1 MDIIVQKFGGTS
13 VSTEERRKQVIKKIS
28 KAIESGLKPVVV
40 VSAMGRAGEPYATD
54 TLLSLVDDNFKEN
67 NKAAQD
73 LLMCCGEI
81 ISSVV
86 MCNDL
91 YKHGITAVPLTGG
104 QAGIIT
110 NSNFTDAQSI
120 KVDTT
125 NIMKIVESGKVPV
138 ITGFQGVTENGFF
151 TTLGRGGSDTSACI
165 LGVALKAKEIAIYTD
180 VDGIMTADP
189 RVVED
194 ASLINEMTYN
204 EVFQLA
210 DHGAKVIHPKA
221 VEIAKRGNVP
231 LIIKNTM
238 SECKGTVIKSNV
250 SEEEKR
256 LISGITHLNNRI
268 QVRVRLS
275 ENRDSKSYRSL
286 LKLLAKNHIS
296 LDLINIFP
304 EHQMFTID
312 ASEKEKLN
320 EIMNKAGIKYSIIEG
335 CSTIAIVG
343 AGMNGVPGVMA
354 SIINTLTSN
363 EIEVLQTTD
372 SNMTIWCLIYTSK
385 VKEAIRLLHKEFNLG
400 NTKIAIDN
408 TYLAKTEEEKENI
421 YQQFNK
427 IACKILC
434 EGK

>member
-304 EHQMFTID
+304 EHQMFIID

-400 NTKIAIDN
+400 NIN
-408 TYLAKTEEEKENI
+408 
-421 YQQFNK
+421 
-427 IACKILC
+427 
-434 EGK
+434 

>member
-1 MDIIVQKFGGTS
+1 MNIIVQKFGGTS
-13 VSTEERRKQVIKKIS
+13 VSTEERRKQVIKKIG
-28 KAIESGLKPVVV
+28 KAIENGFKPVVV
-40 VSAMGRAGEPYATD
+40 VSAMGRMGEPYATD
-54 TLLSLVDDNFKEN
+54 TLLSLVDSNFKNN
-67 NKAAQD
+67 NKSAQD

-86 MCNDL
+86 LCNDL

-110 NSNFTDAQSI
+110 NEVHTDAQAI
-120 KVDTT
+120 DVDTH
-125 NIMKIVESGKVPV
+125 NIIKILEAGKVPV
-138 ITGFQGVTENGFF
+138 VTGFQGVTRNGFL

-165 LGVALKAKEIAIYTD
+165 LGVALKAKEIDIYTD

-189 RVVED
+189 RMVED

-210 DHGAKVIHPKA
+210 DQGAKVIHPKA
-221 VEIAKRGNVP
+221 VALAKKGNVP
-231 LIIKNTM
+231 LVIKNTM
-238 SECKGTVIKSNV
+238 NDSKGTVIKSNV

-275 ENRDSKSYRSL
+275 ENKGKSSYRSL
-286 LKLLAKNHIS
+286 LELLAKNHIS

-312 ASEKEKLN
+312 SSEKDKLS
-320 EIMNKAGIKYSIIEG
+320 EIMSKADIKYTTIEE
-335 CSTIAIVG
+335 CSTIAVVG

-354 SIINTLTSN
+354 RIINTLTSN
-363 EIEVLQTTD
+363 EIEILQTTD
-372 SNMTIWCLIYTSK
+372 SNMTIWCLIYTKK
-385 VKEAIRLLHKEFNLG
+385 VPDAIRLLHKEFGLG
-400 NTKIAIDN
+400 K
-408 TYLAKTEEEKENI
+408 
-421 YQQFNK
+421 
-427 IACKILC
+427 
-434 EGK
+434 

>member
-1 MDIIVQKFGGTS
+1 MNIIVQKFGGTS
-13 VSTEERRKQVIKKIS
+13 VSTEERRKQVITKIG

-40 VSAMGRAGEPYATD
+40 VSAMGRKGEAYATD
-54 TLLSLVDDNFKEN
+54 TLLSLVDNNFKDN
-67 NKAAQD
+67 NKSAQD

-86 MCNDL
+86 LCNDL

-110 NSNFTDAQSI
+110 NNVHTDAEAI
-120 KVDTT
+120 DVDTN
-125 NIMKIVESGKVPV
+125 NIMKVIEEGKVPV
-138 ITGFQGVTENGFF
+138 VTGFQGVTKDGFF

-165 LGVALKAKEIAIYTD
+165 LGVALNAKEIDIYTD

-189 RVVED
+189 RMVED

-210 DHGAKVIHPKA
+210 DQGAKVIHPKA
-221 VEIAKRGNVP
+221 VALAKKGNVP
-231 LIIKNTM
+231 LVIKNTM
-238 SECKGTVIKSNV
+238 NDSKGTIIKSSV

-256 LISGITHLNNRI
+256 VISGITHLNNRI

-275 ENRDSKSYRSL
+275 DNKGKGAYRNL
-286 LKLLAKNHIS
+286 LELLAKNHIS

-312 ASEKEKLN
+312 ATEKDKLS
-320 EIMNKAGIKYSIIEG
+320 EIMGKAEIKYTTIEN
-335 CSTIAIVG
+335 CSTVAIVG

-354 SIINTLTSN
+354 RIINTLTSN
-363 EIEVLQTTD
+363 NIEILQTTD
-372 SNMTIWCLIYTSK
+372 SNMTIWCLIDTENVS
-385 VKEAIRLLHKEFNLG
+385 EAVRLLHSEFGLG
-400 NTKIAIDN
+400 K
-408 TYLAKTEEEKENI
+408 
-421 YQQFNK
+421 
-427 IACKILC
+427 
-434 EGK
+434 

>member
-1 MDIIVQKFGGTS
+1 MNIIVQKFGGTS
-13 VSTEERRKQVIKKIS
+13 VSTEERRKQVIKKIG
-28 KAIESGLKPVVV
+28 KAIENGFKPVVV
-40 VSAMGRAGEPYATD
+40 VSAMGRMGEPYATD
-54 TLLSLVDDNFKEN
+54 TLLSLVDSNFKNN
-67 NKAAQD
+67 NKSAQD

-86 MCNDL
+86 LCNDL

-110 NSNFTDAQSI
+110 NEVHTDAQAI
-120 KVDTT
+120 DVDTH
-125 NIMKIVESGKVPV
+125 NIIKILEAGKVPV
-138 ITGFQGVTENGFF
+138 VTGFQGVTRNGFF

-165 LGVALKAKEIAIYTD
+165 LGVALKAKEIDIYTD

-189 RVVED
+189 RMVED

-210 DHGAKVIHPKA
+210 DQGAKVIHPKA
-221 VEIAKRGNVP
+221 VALAKKGNVP
-231 LIIKNTM
+231 LVIKNTM
-238 SECKGTVIKSNV
+238 NDSKGTVIKSSV

-275 ENRDSKSYRSL
+275 ENKGKSSYRSL
-286 LKLLAKNHIS
+286 LELLAKNHIS

-312 ASEKEKLN
+312 SSEKDKLS
-320 EIMNKAGIKYSIIEG
+320 EIMSKADIKYTTIEE
-335 CSTIAIVG
+335 CSTIAVVG

-354 SIINTLTSN
+354 RIINTLTSN
-363 EIEVLQTTD
+363 EIEILQTTD
-372 SNMTIWCLIYTSK
+372 SNMTIWCLIYTKK
-385 VKEAIRLLHKEFNLG
+385 VPDAIRLLHKEFGLG
-400 NTKIAIDN
+400 K
-408 TYLAKTEEEKENI
+408 
-421 YQQFNK
+421 
-427 IACKILC
+427 
-434 EGK
+434 

>member
-165 LGVALKAKEIAIYTD
+165 LGVVLKAKEIAIYTD

-400 NTKIAIDN
+400 NIN
-408 TYLAKTEEEKENI
+408 
-421 YQQFNK
+421 
-427 IACKILC
+427 
-434 EGK
+434 

>member
-138 ITGFQGVTENGFF
+138 ITGFQGVTENGLF

-400 NTKIAIDN
+400 NIN
-408 TYLAKTEEEKENI
+408 
-421 YQQFNK
+421 
-427 IACKILC
+427 
-434 EGK
+434 

>member
-13 VSTEERRKQVIKKIS
+13 VSTEERRKQVIKKIG
-28 KAIESGLKPVVV
+28 KAIENGFKPVVV
-40 VSAMGRAGEPYATD
+40 VSAMGRMGEPYATD
-54 TLLSLVDDNFKEN
+54 TLLSLVDSNFKNN
-67 NKAAQD
+67 NKSAQD

-86 MCNDL
+86 LCNDL

-110 NSNFTDAQSI
+110 NEVHTDAQAI
-120 KVDTT
+120 DVDTH
-125 NIMKIVESGKVPV
+125 NIIKILEAGKVPV
-138 ITGFQGVTENGFF
+138 VTGFQGVTRNGFF

-165 LGVALKAKEIAIYTD
+165 LGVALKAKEIDIYTD

-189 RVVED
+189 RMVED

-210 DHGAKVIHPKA
+210 DQGAKVIHPKA
-221 VEIAKRGNVP
+221 VALAKKGNVP
-231 LIIKNTM
+231 LVIKNTM
-238 SECKGTVIKSNV
+238 NDSKGTVIKSNV

-275 ENRDSKSYRSL
+275 ENKGKSSYRSL
-286 LKLLAKNHIS
+286 LELLAKNHIS

-312 ASEKEKLN
+312 SSEKDKLS
-320 EIMNKAGIKYSIIEG
+320 EIMSKADIKYTTIEE
-335 CSTIAIVG
+335 CSTIAVVG

-354 SIINTLTSN
+354 RIINTLTSN
-363 EIEVLQTTD
+363 EIEILQTTD
-372 SNMTIWCLIYTSK
+372 SNMTIWCLIYTKK
-385 VKEAIRLLHKEFNLG
+385 VPDAIRLLHKEFGLG
-400 NTKIAIDN
+400 K
-408 TYLAKTEEEKENI
+408 
-421 YQQFNK
+421 
-427 IACKILC
+427 
-434 EGK
+434 

>member
-286 LKLLAKNHIS
+286 LKLLAKSHIS

-400 NTKIAIDN
+400 NIN
-408 TYLAKTEEEKENI
+408 
-421 YQQFNK
+421 
-427 IACKILC
+427 
-434 EGK
+434 

>member
-1 MDIIVQKFGGTS
+1 MNIIVQKFGGTS
-13 VSTEERRKQVIKKIS
+13 VSTEERRKQVIKKIG
-28 KAIESGLKPVVV
+28 KAIENGFKPVVV
-40 VSAMGRAGEPYATD
+40 VSAMGRMGEPYATD
-54 TLLSLVDDNFKEN
+54 TLLSLVDSNFKNN
-67 NKAAQD
+67 NKSAQD

-86 MCNDL
+86 LCNDL

-110 NSNFTDAQSI
+110 NEVHTDAQAI
-120 KVDTT
+120 DVDTH
-125 NIMKIVESGKVPV
+125 NIIKILESGKVPV
-138 ITGFQGVTENGFF
+138 VTGFQGVTKDGFF

-165 LGVALKAKEIAIYTD
+165 LGVALKAKEIDIYTD

-189 RVVED
+189 RMVED

-210 DHGAKVIHPKA
+210 DQGAKVIHPKA
-221 VEIAKRGNVP
+221 VDLAKKGNVP
-231 LIIKNTM
+231 LVIKNTM
-238 SECKGTVIKSNV
+238 NDSKGTMIKSNV

-275 ENRDSKSYRSL
+275 DNKGKGSYRNL
-286 LKLLAKNHIS
+286 LELLAKNHIS

-312 ASEKEKLN
+312 ATEKDKLS
-320 EIMNKAGIKYSIIEG
+320 EIMSKAEIKYTTIED

-354 SIINTLTSN
+354 RIINTLTSN

-372 SNMTIWCLIYTSK
+372 SNMTIWCLIDSK
-385 VKEAIRLLHKEFNLG
+385 KVPEAIRLLHSEFGLG
-400 NTKIAIDN
+400 K
-408 TYLAKTEEEKENI
+408 
-421 YQQFNK
+421 
-427 IACKILC
+427 
-434 EGK
+434 

>member
-1 MDIIVQKFGGTS
+1 MNIIVQKFGGTS
-13 VSTEERRKQVIKKIS
+13 VSTEERRKQVINKIG
-28 KAIESGLKPVVV
+28 KAIENGLKPVVV
-40 VSAMGRAGEPYATD
+40 VSAMGRMGEAYATD
-54 TLLSLVDDNFKEN
+54 TLLSLVDNNFKDN
-67 NKAAQD
+67 NKSAQD

-86 MCNDL
+86 LCNDL

-110 NSNFTDAQSI
+110 NNVHTDAQAI
-120 KVDTT
+120 DVDTH
-125 NIMKIVESGKVPV
+125 NIMKVLEEGKVPV
-138 ITGFQGVTENGFF
+138 VTGFQGVTKDGFF

-165 LGVALKAKEIAIYTD
+165 LGVALKAKEIDIYTD

-189 RVVED
+189 RMVED

-210 DHGAKVIHPKA
+210 DQGAKVIHPKA
-221 VEIAKRGNVP
+221 VDLAKKGNVP
-231 LIIKNTM
+231 LVIKNTM
-238 SECKGTVIKSNV
+238 SDSKGTVIKSNV

-275 ENRDSKSYRSL
+275 DNKGKGTYRNL
-286 LKLLAKNHIS
+286 LELLAKNHIS

-312 ASEKEKLN
+312 ATEKDKLS
-320 EIMNKAGIKYSIIEG
+320 EIMSKAEIKYTTIEN
-335 CSTIAIVG
+335 CSTVAIVG

-354 SIINTLTSN
+354 RIINTLTSN
-363 EIEVLQTTD
+363 NIEVLQTTD
-372 SNMTIWCLIYTSK
+372 SNMTIWCLIDTKNVS
-385 VKEAIRLLHKEFNLG
+385 EAVRLLHSEFGLG
-400 NTKIAIDN
+400 K
-408 TYLAKTEEEKENI
+408 
-421 YQQFNK
+421 
-427 IACKILC
+427 
-434 EGK
+434 

>member
-13 VSTEERRKQVIKKIS
+13 VSTEERRKQVIKKIG

-40 VSAMGRAGEPYATD
+40 VSAMGRKGEAYATD
-54 TLLSLVDDNFKEN
+54 TLLSLVDDNFKNN
-67 NKAAQD
+67 NKSAQD

-86 MCNDL
+86 LCNDL

-110 NSNFTDAQSI
+110 NDVHTNAQAI
-120 KVDTT
+120 DVDTS
-125 NIMKIVESGKVPV
+125 NIMKILESGKVPIV
-138 ITGFQGVTENGFF
+138 TGFQGVTKEGFF

-165 LGVALKAKEIAIYTD
+165 LGVALNAKEIDIYTD

-189 RVVED
+189 RMVED

-204 EVFQLA
+204 EGFQLA
-210 DHGAKVIHPKA
+210 DQGAKVIHPNA
-221 VEIAKRGNVP
+221 VALAKKGNVP
-231 LIIKNTM
+231 LVIKNTM
-238 SECKGTVIKSNV
+238 NDSKGTMIKSDI

-275 ENRDSKSYRSL
+275 DNRERRSYRNL
-286 LKLLAKNHIS
+286 LELLAKNHIS

-312 ASEKEKLN
+312 ASEKDKLS
-320 EIMNKAGIKYSIIEG
+320 EIMSKAEIKYSIIEN

-354 SIINTLTSN
+354 RIINTLTRN

-372 SNMTIWCLIYTSK
+372 SNMTIWCLIDSK
-385 VKEAIRLLHKEFNLG
+385 KVPEAIRLLHTEFNLG
-400 NTKIAIDN
+400 K
-408 TYLAKTEEEKENI
+408 
-421 YQQFNK
+421 
-427 IACKILC
+427 
-434 EGK
+434 

>member
-221 VEIAKRGNVP
+221 VEIAKRGNGP

-400 NTKIAIDN
+400 NIN
-408 TYLAKTEEEKENI
+408 
-421 YQQFNK
+421 
-427 IACKILC
+427 
-434 EGK
+434 

>member
-1 MDIIVQKFGGTS
+1 MNIIVQKFGGTS
-13 VSTEERRKQVIKKIS
+13 VSTEERRKQVIKKIG
-28 KAIESGLKPVVV
+28 KAIENGFKPVVV
-40 VSAMGRAGEPYATD
+40 VSAMGRMGEPYATD
-54 TLLSLVDDNFKEN
+54 TLLSLVDSNFKNN
-67 NKAAQD
+67 NKSAQD

-86 MCNDL
+86 LCNDL

-110 NSNFTDAQSI
+110 NEVHTDAQAI
-120 KVDTT
+120 DVDTH
-125 NIMKIVESGKVPV
+125 NIIKILEAGKVPV
-138 ITGFQGVTENGFF
+138 VTGFQGVTRNGFF

-165 LGVALKAKEIAIYTD
+165 LGVALKAKEIDIYTD

-189 RVVED
+189 RMVED

-210 DHGAKVIHPKA
+210 DQGAKVIHPKA
-221 VEIAKRGNVP
+221 VALAKKGNVP
-231 LIIKNTM
+231 LVIKNTM
-238 SECKGTVIKSNV
+238 NDSKGTVIKSNV

-275 ENRDSKSYRSL
+275 ENKGKSSYRSL
-286 LKLLAKNHIS
+286 LELLAKNHIS

-312 ASEKEKLN
+312 SSEKDKLS
-320 EIMNKAGIKYSIIEG
+320 EIMSKADIKYTTIEE
-335 CSTIAIVG
+335 CSTIAVVG

-354 SIINTLTSN
+354 RIINTLTSN
-363 EIEVLQTTD
+363 EIEILQTTD
-372 SNMTIWCLIYTSK
+372 SNMTIWCLIYTKK
-385 VKEAIRLLHKEFNLG
+385 VPDAIRFLHKEFGLG
-400 NTKIAIDN
+400 K
-408 TYLAKTEEEKENI
+408 
-421 YQQFNK
+421 
-427 IACKILC
+427 
-434 EGK
+434 

>member
-268 QVRVRLS
+268 QVRVRLY

-400 NTKIAIDN
+400 NIN
-408 TYLAKTEEEKENI
+408 
-421 YQQFNK
+421 
-427 IACKILC
+427 
-434 EGK
+434 

>member
-1 MDIIVQKFGGTS
+1 M
-13 VSTEERRKQVIKKIS
+13 
-28 KAIESGLKPVVV
+28 L
-40 VSAMGRAGEPYATD
+40 
-54 TLLSLVDDNFKEN
+54 
-67 NKAAQD
+67 
-73 LLMCCGEI
+73 
-81 ISSVV
+81 
-86 MCNDL
+86 CNDL

-110 NSNFTDAQSI
+110 DDNFTDAQSI

-125 NIMKIVESGKVPV
+125 NIMKVLEAGKVPV
-138 ITGFQGVTENGFF
+138 ITGFQGVTEDGFF

-165 LGVALKAKEIAIYTD
+165 LGVALKAKEIDIYTD

-194 ASLINEMTYN
+194 ASLINEISYN

-221 VEIAKRGNVP
+221 VALAKKGNVP
-231 LIIKNTM
+231 LVIKNTM
-238 SECKGTVIKSNV
+238 NDCKGTVIKSSV

-275 ENRDSKSYRSL
+275 DNRDKGSYKNL
-286 LKLLAKNHIS
+286 LELLAKNHIS

-312 ASEKEKLN
+312 ASEKKKLD
-320 EIMNKAGIKYSIIEG
+320 EIMKKAEIKYTIIEG

-354 SIINTLTSN
+354 RIINTLTSN
-363 EIEVLQTTD
+363 EIEILQTTD

-385 VKEAIRLLHKEFNLG
+385 VKDAIRLLHDEFNLG
-400 NTKIAIDN
+400 S
-408 TYLAKTEEEKENI
+408 AK
-421 YQQFNK
+421 
-427 IACKILC
+427 
-434 EGK
+434 

>member
-1 MDIIVQKFGGTS
+1 LNIIVQKFGGTS
-13 VSTEERRKQVIKKIS
+13 VSTEERRKQVIKKIG
-28 KAIESGLKPVVV
+28 KAIENGFKPVVV
-40 VSAMGRAGEPYATD
+40 VSAMGRMGEPYATD
-54 TLLSLVDDNFKEN
+54 TLLSLVDSNFKNN
-67 NKAAQD
+67 NKSAQD

-86 MCNDL
+86 LCNDL

-110 NSNFTDAQSI
+110 NEVHTDAQAI
-120 KVDTT
+120 DVDTH
-125 NIMKIVESGKVPV
+125 NIIKILEAGKVPV
-138 ITGFQGVTENGFF
+138 VTGFQGVTRNGFF

-165 LGVALKAKEIAIYTD
+165 LGVALKAKEIDIYTD

-189 RVVED
+189 RMVED

-210 DHGAKVIHPKA
+210 DQGAKVIHPKA
-221 VEIAKRGNVP
+221 VALAKKGNVP
-231 LIIKNTM
+231 LVIKNTM
-238 SECKGTVIKSNV
+238 NDSKGTVIKSNV

-275 ENRDSKSYRSL
+275 ENKGKSSYRSL
-286 LKLLAKNHIS
+286 LELLAKNHIS

-312 ASEKEKLN
+312 SSEKDKLS
-320 EIMNKAGIKYSIIEG
+320 EIMSKADIKYTTIEE
-335 CSTIAIVG
+335 CSTIAVVG

-354 SIINTLTSN
+354 RIINTLTSN
-363 EIEVLQTTD
+363 EIEILQTTD
-372 SNMTIWCLIYTSK
+372 SNMTIWCLIYTKK
-385 VKEAIRLLHKEFNLG
+385 VPDAIRLLHKEFGLG
-400 NTKIAIDN
+400 K
-408 TYLAKTEEEKENI
+408 
-421 YQQFNK
+421 
-427 IACKILC
+427 
-434 EGK
+434 

>member
-210 DHGAKVIHPKA
+210 DHGAKAIHPKA

-400 NTKIAIDN
+400 NIN
-408 TYLAKTEEEKENI
+408 
-421 YQQFNK
+421 
-427 IACKILC
+427 
-434 EGK
+434 

>member
-13 VSTEERRKQVIKKIS
+13 VSTEERRKQVIKKIG

-40 VSAMGRAGEPYATD
+40 VSAMGRKGEAYATD
-54 TLLSLVDDNFKEN
+54 TLLSLVDDNFKNN
-67 NKAAQD
+67 NKSAQD

-86 MCNDL
+86 LCNDL

-110 NSNFTDAQSI
+110 NDVHTNAQAI
-120 KVDTT
+120 DVDTS
-125 NIMKIVESGKVPV
+125 NIMKILESGKVPV
-138 ITGFQGVTENGFF
+138 VTGFQGVTKEGFF

-165 LGVALKAKEIAIYTD
+165 LGVALNAKEIDIYTD

-189 RVVED
+189 RMVED

-204 EVFQLA
+204 EGFQLA
-210 DHGAKVIHPKA
+210 DQGAKVIHPNA
-221 VEIAKRGNVP
+221 VALAKKGNVP
-231 LIIKNTM
+231 LVIKNTM
-238 SECKGTVIKSNV
+238 NDSKGTMIKSDI

-275 ENRDSKSYRSL
+275 DNGERRSYRNL
-286 LKLLAKNHIS
+286 LELLAKNHIS

-312 ASEKEKLN
+312 ASEKDKLS
-320 EIMNKAGIKYSIIEG
+320 EIMSKAEIKYSIIEN

-354 SIINTLTSN
+354 RIINTLTRN

-372 SNMTIWCLIYTSK
+372 SNMTIWCLIDSK
-385 VKEAIRLLHKEFNLG
+385 KVPEAIRLLHTEFNLG
-400 NTKIAIDN
+400 K
-408 TYLAKTEEEKENI
+408 
-421 YQQFNK
+421 
-427 IACKILC
+427 
-434 EGK
+434 

>member
-210 DHGAKVIHPKA
+210 EHGAKVIHPKA

-400 NTKIAIDN
+400 NIN
-408 TYLAKTEEEKENI
+408 
-421 YQQFNK
+421 
-427 IACKILC
+427 
-434 EGK
+434 

>member
-54 TLLSLVDDNFKEN
+54 TLLSLVDGNFKEN

-231 LIIKNTM
+231 LVIKNTM

-275 ENRDSKSYRSL
+275 DTHTELAVAVRAHKPEID
-286 LKLLAKNHIS
+286 KLVVEKIESARAFRELGVPLGFFFLSECILRKNHT
-296 LDLINIFP
+296 LEYIFELKHP
-304 EHQMFTID
+304 SHSGAQGTLQ
-312 ASEKEKLN
+312 EK
-320 EIMNKAGIKYSIIEG
+320 
-335 CSTIAIVG
+335 
-343 AGMNGVPGVMA
+343 
-354 SIINTLTSN
+354 
-363 EIEVLQTTD
+363 
-372 SNMTIWCLIYTSK
+372 
-385 VKEAIRLLHKEFNLG
+385 
-400 NTKIAIDN
+400 
-408 TYLAKTEEEKENI
+408 
-421 YQQFNK
+421 
-427 IACKILC
+427 
-434 EGK
+434 

>member
-1 MDIIVQKFGGTS
+1 MNIIVQKFGGTS
-13 VSTEERRKQVIKKIS
+13 VSTEERRKQVIKKIG
-28 KAIESGLKPVVV
+28 KAIENGFKPVVV
-40 VSAMGRAGEPYATD
+40 VSAMGRMGEPYATD
-54 TLLSLVDDNFKEN
+54 TLLSLVDSNFKNN
-67 NKAAQD
+67 NKSAQD

-86 MCNDL
+86 LCNDL

-110 NSNFTDAQSI
+110 NEVHTDAQAI
-120 KVDTT
+120 DVDTH
-125 NIMKIVESGKVPV
+125 NIIKILGAGKVPV
-138 ITGFQGVTENGFF
+138 VTGFQGVTRNGFF

-165 LGVALKAKEIAIYTD
+165 LGVALKAKEIDIYTD

-189 RVVED
+189 RMVED

-210 DHGAKVIHPKA
+210 DQGAKVIHPKA
-221 VEIAKRGNVP
+221 VALAKKGNVP
-231 LIIKNTM
+231 LVIKNTM
-238 SECKGTVIKSNV
+238 NDSKGTVIKSNV

-275 ENRDSKSYRSL
+275 ENKGKSSYRSL
-286 LKLLAKNHIS
+286 LELLAKNHIS

-312 ASEKEKLN
+312 SSEKDKLS
-320 EIMNKAGIKYSIIEG
+320 EIMSKADIKYTTIEE
-335 CSTIAIVG
+335 CSTIAVVG

-354 SIINTLTSN
+354 RIINTLTSN
-363 EIEVLQTTD
+363 EIEILQTTD
-372 SNMTIWCLIYTSK
+372 SNMTIWCLIYTKK
-385 VKEAIRLLHKEFNLG
+385 VPDAIRLLHKEFGLG
-400 NTKIAIDN
+400 K
-408 TYLAKTEEEKENI
+408 
-421 YQQFNK
+421 
-427 IACKILC
+427 
-434 EGK
+434 

>member
-165 LGVALKAKEIAIYTD
+165 LGVVLKAKEIAIYTD

-231 LIIKNTM
+231 LVIKNAM

-400 NTKIAIDN
+400 NIN
-408 TYLAKTEEEKENI
+408 
-421 YQQFNK
+421 
-427 IACKILC
+427 
-434 EGK
+434 

>member
-250 SEEEKR
+250 SEEENR

-400 NTKIAIDN
+400 NIN
-408 TYLAKTEEEKENI
+408 
-421 YQQFNK
+421 
-427 IACKILC
+427 
-434 EGK
+434 

>member
-1 MDIIVQKFGGTS
+1 MNIIVQKFGGTS
-13 VSTEERRKQVIKKIS
+13 VSTEERRKQVINKIG

-40 VSAMGRAGEPYATD
+40 VSAMGRSGEPYATD
-54 TLLSLVDDNFKEN
+54 TLLSLVDKNFKDN
-67 NKAAQD
+67 NRSAQD

-86 MCNDL
+86 LCNDL
-91 YKHGITAVPLTGG
+91 YKNGITAVPLTGG

-110 NSNFTDAQSI
+110 NNVYTDAQAI
-120 KVDTT
+120 DVDTH
-125 NIMKIVESGKVPV
+125 NIMKILEEGKVPV
-138 ITGFQGVTENGFF
+138 VTGFQGVTKDGFF

-165 LGVALKAKEIAIYTD
+165 LGVALKAKEIDIYTD

-189 RVVED
+189 RIVED

-210 DHGAKVIHPKA
+210 DQGAKVIHPKA
-221 VEIAKRGNVP
+221 VALAKKGNVP
-231 LIIKNTM
+231 LAIKNTM
-238 SECKGTVIKSNV
+238 SDSKGTIIKSNI

-275 ENRDSKSYRSL
+275 DNKDKGTYRNL
-286 LKLLAKNHIS
+286 LELLAKNHIS

-312 ASEKEKLN
+312 ATEKDKLS
-320 EIMNKAGIKYSIIEG
+320 EIMSKAEIKYTIIEN
-335 CSTIAIVG
+335 CSTVAIVG

-354 SIINTLTSN
+354 RIINTLTSN
-363 EIEVLQTTD
+363 NIEILQTTD
-372 SNMTIWCLIYTSK
+372 SNMTIWCLIDTKNVS
-385 VKEAIRLLHKEFNLG
+385 EAVRLLHSEFALG
-400 NTKIAIDN
+400 K
-408 TYLAKTEEEKENI
+408 
-421 YQQFNK
+421 
-427 IACKILC
+427 
-434 EGK
+434 

>member
-110 NSNFTDAQSI
+110 NSNFTDAQYI

-400 NTKIAIDN
+400 NIN
-408 TYLAKTEEEKENI
+408 
-421 YQQFNK
+421 
-427 IACKILC
+427 
-434 EGK
+434 